1 MTLKN
6 IDGIKKIKEMM
17 LYFRSVKIDNVADVK
32 VDKILDYKEG
42 VDDLPKSDV
51 LKFLLE
57 DGSWIAIRPSG
68 TEPKIKFYFGAN
80 SDNQEDVEFKLNNL
94 ISYILNVVDSI

>member
-1 MTLKN
+1 
-6 IDGIKKIKEMM
+6 MM

-68 TEPKIKFYFGAN
+68 TEPKN
-80 SDNQEDVEFKLNNL
+80 
-94 ISYILNVVDSI
+94 